1 MSTSRAGRPALRR
14 RLTAALVAVC
24 AGVSLSAC
32 DFEVT
37 SLPLP
42 GGPDVGD
49 EPMQVTVE
57 FRDVLDLVP
66 QSAVKIDEVSIGKV
80 TSVELDTETQTAVV
94 TVEVP
99 ADTKLPANAV
109 AEIRQTSL
117 LGEKFVELDAPEE
130 GAETALLE
138 DGDTIPLDRTGRN
151 PEVEEVL
158 GALSLVLNGGG
169 VAQLQ
174 TISQEVNA
182 ALEGRED
189 AAKSVL
195 NQIDELTGQLDDN
208 KGDIVNAIEAL
219 DRLARS
225 AREQQGTINA
235 ALEELPSALNSID
248 RQREDLVRMLEA
260 LNDLSDVGVRVIRLS
275 KDSTIEALTQL
286 QPVLTKLADSGDA
299 FVDSFNVAL
308 TFPFIDEVVGR
319 DPQVARNINFG
330 DYTNLS
336 VTLDL
341 DLGDLNLPGLPC
353 TVLEEIPDDLPLED
367 ILDLQNLCEG
377 ASDAITQCV
386 NDPTPANCA
395 RLPEGVLDAVCESL
409 PVNLPV
415 LCGGPGGRGNG
426 GGGLLPNLGDGLGN
440 LGTNLGNNLGNLLG
454 GGRRGSSSGGSGAD
468 GGLGGLLNRPAP
480 GASAPRA
487 TSGPTMG
494 QLMQAYDPG
503 LVSMLVPP
511 LADGGRS

>member
-1 MSTSRAGRPALRR
+1 MRTQPLRR
-14 RLTAALVAVC
+14 RVAAVLAALC
-24 AGVSLSAC
+24 AGAALSAC

-49 EPMQVTVE
+49 DAMTVE
-57 FRDVLDLVP
+57 VKFRDVLDLVP

-80 TSVELDTETQTAVV
+80 TAVELDVESQTAVV
-94 TVEVP
+94 TLELP
-99 ADTKLPANAV
+99 ADTELPANAV

-138 DGDTIPLDRTGRN
+138 DGDVIPLERTGRN

-189 AAKSVL
+189 AARSVL
-195 NQIDELTGQLDDN
+195 TQIDELTGQLDEN
-208 KGDIVNAIEAL
+208 KGDIVDAIEAL

-235 ALEELPSALNSID
+235 ALEELPSALDSID
-248 RQREDLVRMLEA
+248 RQREDLVRMLQA
-260 LNDLSDVGVRVIRLS
+260 LNQLSDVGVRVIRAS
-275 KDSTIEALTQL
+275 KDSTIESLRQL

-319 DPQVARNINFG
+319 DPQVARNIHFG

-336 VTLDL
+336 ATLDL
-341 DLGDLNLPGLPC
+341 DLRNLQLPGLPC
-353 TVLEEIPDDLPLED
+353 TLLEEIPDNLPLED

-377 ASDAITQCV
+377 ASNAITRCV

-395 RLPEGVLDAVCESL
+395 ALPAGVLEAVCDSL

-426 GGGLLPNLGDGLGN
+426 GGGLLPDLGDNLGN
-440 LGTNLGNNLGNLLG
+440 LGSNLGNNLGNLLG
-454 GGRRGSSSGGSGAD
+454 GGGRGSSSGGGSGGL

-480 GASAPRA
+480 GAAAPRA
-487 TSGPTMG
+487 ESAPTVG
-494 QLMQAYDPG
+494 RLMDDYDDG
-503 LVSMLVPP
+503 LVAMLVQP
-511 LADGGRS
+511 LVSGGSS